1 MFTAGLVYCLRVVH
15 FLCAGQYQHHFP
27 RFFWFVWVTLCD
39 ILQHSESTAE
49 TTEGNYTYLED
60 IRPYFNFGVAD
71 IDING
76 NLNFTIINTDNEV
89 SCDTLRFHEM
99 AEIKSRSGSRRGAND
114 AQHARE
120 YER

>member
-1 MFTAGLVYCLRVVH
+1 MI
-15 FLCAGQYQHHFP
+15 FLKHP
-27 RFFWFVWVTLCD
+27 
-39 ILQHSESTAE
+39 ESTAE

-89 SCDTLRFHEM
+89 SSDTLRLM
-99 AEIKSRSGSRRGAND
+99 GGRGSSTGSRKRS
-114 AQHARE
+114 
-120 YER
+120 